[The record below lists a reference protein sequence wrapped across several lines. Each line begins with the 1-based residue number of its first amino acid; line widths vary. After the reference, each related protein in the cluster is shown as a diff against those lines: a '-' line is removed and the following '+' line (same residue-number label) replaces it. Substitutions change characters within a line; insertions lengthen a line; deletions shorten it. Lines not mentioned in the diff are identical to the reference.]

1 MVYKKMRLTGFDKRM
16 GILMRTKLAVMFVGA
31 GLFLAIVP
39 AWAHHSVAAE
49 DDGTKP
55 ITLQGKVTKMDWVNP
70 HVWIHLEV
78 KNQDGSVTGW
88 MVEGGSPNALLR
100 RGFTRDSLPLGTELV
115 VKAFL
120 AKDGTHLANGKQLT
134 LTDGKKL
141 FLGSSGEGAPPAEK

>member
-1 MVYKKMRLTGFDKRM
+1 
-16 GILMRTKLAVMFVGA
+16 MRTNLAVMIMSVA
-31 GLFLAIVP
+31 TVLAAPV
-39 AWAHHSVAAE
+39 WAHHSFTAEYDAA
-49 DDGTKP
+49 KP

-120 AKDGTHLANGKQLT
+120 AKDGTHLANGQQLT

-141 FLGSSGEGAPPAEK
+141 FLGSSGEGAAPAEK

>member
-1 MVYKKMRLTGFDKRM
+1 
-16 GILMRTKLAVMFVGA
+16 MRTK
-31 GLFLAIVP
+31 
-39 AWAHHSVAAE
+39 VAAMIVGVATIMAASAWGDHSFAAE
-49 DDGTKP
+49 YDATKP

-78 KNQDGSVTGW
+78 KNVDGSVTGW

-120 AKDGTHLANGKQLT
+120 AKDGTHLANGQQLT
-134 LTDGKKL
+134 LADGKKL
-141 FLGSSGEGAPPAEK
+141 FLGSSAGEAGAAPEK

>member
-1 MVYKKMRLTGFDKRM
+1 MKTN
-16 GILMRTKLAVMFVGA
+16 LAATVVGA
-31 GLFLAIVP
+31 GLLLAVVP
-39 AWAHHSVAAE
+39 VWAHHSFAAE
-49 DDGTKP
+49 YDATKP

-78 KNQDGSVTGW
+78 KSPDGTATGW

-120 AKDGTHLANGKQLT
+120 AKDGTHLANGQQLT
-134 LTDGKKL
+134 LADGKKL
-141 FLGSSGEGAPPAEK
+141 FLGSSGGEGAPAPEK

>member
-1 MVYKKMRLTGFDKRM
+1 MKGYSMKAN
-16 GILMRTKLAVMFVGA
+16 LAVWTVCA
-31 GLFLAIVP
+31 GLLTLAAP
-39 AWAHHSVAAE
+39 AWAHHSFAAE
-49 DDGTKP
+49 YDGTKP
-55 ITLQGKVTKMDWVNP
+55 ITLQGTVTKMDWVNP

-120 AKDGTHLANGKQLT
+120 AKDGTHLANGQQLT

-141 FLGSSGEGAPPAEK
+141 FLGSSGEGAPSA